1 MFLFFLFS
9 NISPLLHCRV
19 SKPLPPL
26 LSRPGPVAP
35 CQRDLTRVSSRR
47 SVACNSN
54 KWRAKR
60 VGRSQRDLANVGPFC
75 RGWRTVGYLFGARL
89 YIYKVDEP
97 LLEFVWRKDNEIW
110 GTGEEERIFLNGDT
124 REGFR
129 GNFSRGDVCRTIT
142 LLDELLLSL
151 KNGYRFIDRDNLCDE
166 DILLLPYINIA

>member
-1 MFLFFLFS
+1 MEGEEGRQES
-9 NISPLLHCRV
+9 E
-19 SKPLPPL
+19 
-26 LSRPGPVAP
+26 RPGKRRAIL
-35 CQRDLTRVSSRR
+35 QRLKNRWLPF
-47 SVACNSN
+47 
-54 KWRAKR
+54 WRE
-60 VGRSQRDLANVGPFC
+60 VI
-75 RGWRTVGYLFGARL
+75 